1 MMLRQ
6 IANRLGKGSVNKQF
20 TRTNRQYNRTYA
32 APKRLSAS
40 RLKNSWKLLKN
51 NKTKVFIRTIYVYI
65 YIYTHIYILTKCIIL
80 YIINKNILTF
90 YYLCNI
96 YILKKRQIIIQRV
109 ALMRYEL

>member
-20 TRTNRQYNRTYA
+20 TRTNRQYNRTFAA

-40 RLKNSWKLLKN
+40 QVKKQLE
-51 NKTKVFIRTIYVYI
+51 TIKEKQNVSIYKEQYM
-65 YIYTHIYILTKCIIL
+65 YIYTYIYILTKCIIL
-80 YIINKNILTF
+80 YIINKNIPTF

-96 YILKKRQIIIQRV
+96 HILKKNDKS
-109 ALMRYEL
+109 